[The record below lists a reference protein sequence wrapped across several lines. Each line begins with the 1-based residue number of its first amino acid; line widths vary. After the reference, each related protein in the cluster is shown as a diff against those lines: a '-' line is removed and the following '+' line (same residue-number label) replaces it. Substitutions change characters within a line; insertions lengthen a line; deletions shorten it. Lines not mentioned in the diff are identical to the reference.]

1 MKCFRSTP
9 DLVLARTRH
18 REGGGEGGRG
28 GGGGG
33 AMGEAAIVP
42 AVHDTNVILMW

>member
-1 MKCFRSTP
+1 MGVRVAATAGR
-9 DLVLARTRH
+9 VEREAR
-18 REGGGEGGRG
+18 GGRG
-28 GGGGG
+28 E